1 MKQGQRGIGD
11 RGMKEHTT
19 IPFPLSED
27 PSHYIAALNDTG
39 RLDCTHVF
47 VKLIPSTL
55 IRLVWML
62 FVASVLRLVGVKS
75 AVFEARAGSL
85 AVGCLKY
92 QGRHFL
98 VADQET
104 ATDEAPYD
112 CLSIGELA
120 NLGGYAT
127 NNALEAYF
135 TPARIDKKVY
145 AIDVHVERFAM
156 WFKIHFLGQIV
167 SIETNAF
174 NLDIITEDFL
184 KRRLQKFPIKLSGA
198 RR

>member
-1 MKQGQRGIGD
+1 MNKCD
-11 RGMKEHTT
+11 T
-19 IPFPLSED
+19 ISFPLSDLQTYYLATLED
-27 PSHYIAALNDTG
+27 PE

-47 VKLIPSTL
+47 VRLIPSTL
-55 IRLVWML
+55 IRLVWMH

-75 AVFEARAGSL
+75 AIFGARADRL
-85 AVGCLKY
+85 AIGCLKY
-92 QGRHFL
+92 QGGHFL
-98 VADQET
+98 VADEET

-127 NNALEAYF
+127 NSALEAYF

-156 WFKIHFLGQIV
+156 WFKIHFFGQIV
-167 SIETNAF
+167 SIETNSF
-174 NLDIITEDFL
+174 NLDIIIEDFL
-184 KRRLQKFPIKLSGA
+184 RRHLQKIPIKLSGV

>member
-1 MKQGQRGIGD
+1 MNECD
-11 RGMKEHTT
+11 T
-19 IPFPLSED
+19 IPFPLSDLQTYYLATLED
-27 PSHYIAALNDTG
+27 PE
-39 RLDCTHVF
+39 RLDCTHVSIR
-47 VKLIPSTL
+47 LIPSTL
-55 IRLVWML
+55 VRLVWIHS
-62 FVASVLRLVGVKS
+62 VASALRLVGIKI
-75 AVFEARAGSL
+75 AVFETRVDSL
-85 AVGCLKY
+85 DIGYLKY

-98 VADQET
+98 VTDEEI

-156 WFKIHFLGQIV
+156 WFKIHFFGQIV
-167 SIETNAF
+167 SIETNSF
-174 NLDIITEDFL
+174 NLDIIIEDFL

>member
-1 MKQGQRGIGD
+1 
-11 RGMKEHTT
+11 MKERST
-19 IPFPLSED
+19 IPFPLSGD
-27 PSHYIAALNDTG
+27 PSHYLAALNDTE

-47 VKLIPSTL
+47 VRLIPSTL
-55 IRLVWML
+55 IRLVWMY

-75 AVFEARAGSL
+75 AVFEARVGRL
-85 AVGCLKY
+85 AIGCLKY

-98 VADQET
+98 VADDET

-112 CLSIGELA
+112 CLSMGELA
-120 NLGGYAT
+120 NLGGYAA
-127 NNALEAYF
+127 NSVLEAYF

-156 WFKIHFLGQIV
+156 RFKLHFFGQIV
-167 SIETNAF
+167 SIETTSF
-174 NLDIITEDFL
+174 NLDIIIEDFL
-184 KRRLQKFPIKLSGA
+184 RRRLQKFPIKLSGV